1 MLDKVT
7 AAENCELGNSPC
19 FSITDDDLT
28 WANDKR
34 ENLSDLSAVWKTGV
48 Q

>member
-1 MLDKVT
+1 MPDKVT
-7 AAENCELGNSPC
+7 VAENCELGNRPC
-19 FSITDDDLT
+19 FSITDHYLT

-34 ENLSDLSAVWKTGV
+34 QNLSDFSAVWKTGI